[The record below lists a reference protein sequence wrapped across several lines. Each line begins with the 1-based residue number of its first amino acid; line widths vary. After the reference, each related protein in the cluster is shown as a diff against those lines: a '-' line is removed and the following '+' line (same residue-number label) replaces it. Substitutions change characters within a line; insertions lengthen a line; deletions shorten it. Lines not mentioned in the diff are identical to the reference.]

1 MPIINIKIIIKN
13 KDDFRKEKA
22 KAILLDKKLKYQE
35 NDQTKVN
42 FNYTNNELLRENQKI
57 KMKYLFSEQK
67 ETKGIIYLKDL
78 KKYIDIPIKTNKIK
92 RNNNSIYIEY
102 MINNNKYYYEIEEI
116 IWVSKKN

>member
-116 IWVSKKN
+116 I